1 MADEAHLHELMLVN
15 IVKQLCSL
23 IISTVHETTLWSR
36 AGTHHS
42 LLPEANSLDDEPFL
56 RNFQELQE
64 DSSCGIDIM
73 LKPC

>member
-42 LLPEANSLDDEPFL
+42 LLPEANSLDDATF
-56 RNFQELQE
+56 
-64 DSSCGIDIM
+64 SA
-73 LKPC
+73 